1 MTWTYEE
8 GDLVATPTEIE
19 IPPVENYDEFLMR
32 MLGLGVD
39 PETLRERL
47 EIQRLLNEGRPP
59 RPEVIV
65 DDANPMNGR
74 KKLYYSQAPEGKP
87 IAGRNQPCPCGSGKK
102 SKRCCRKAAAD
113 EPR

>member
-8 GDLVATPTEIE
+8 GDLVATPTEME

-47 EIQRLLNEGRPP
+47 EIQRLLNGDGQAPKPEGLTHRP
-59 RPEVIV
+59 
-65 DDANPMNGR
+65 NGR
-74 KKLYYSQAPEGKP
+74 AKHCYLSAPEGKP

-102 SKRCCRKAAAD
+102 SKRCCRKAAGD
-113 EPR
+113 ETR